1 MTGATPECGH
11 ASRRQR
17 LAIVATHPI
26 QYYTPI
32 YQALARHPE
41 VAVEVLFAQRQNA
54 AGQARAGFGVEF
66 EWDTPL
72 LQGYDFTFFPNRARH
87 PDVGRFNGCHT
98 PALAARIAGK
108 RYDAV
113 LLHGWASRSYLQAMR
128 ACWQTGTPVLIR
140 GDSHLGT
147 PRPLWK
153 RLVKEA
159 VYRRFIPLFDAYLWV
174 GARAREYYLR
184 YGASPDRLFFSP
196 HCVDNE
202 FFGARAAHFAG
213 ERGALRARWRV
224 PPQAVCFLWAGKL
237 IDIKRPMDFLLGIE
251 HAVRRGAPVHA
262 LVVGDGPLRGQ
273 LESYAGTR
281 QLPMTFVGFLNQSQ
295 MPTAYAAADVVVL
308 PGEETW
314 GLVVN
319 EAMASGRAAIVSDG
333 AGCAPDLIVPH
344 ETGGVYPCGD
354 ADALAAEMSALGADG
369 EMVRHMGCAAK
380 KHIEAYSVARAVSG
394 ILEALDHVGRK
405 RATSPDGE

>member
-1 MTGATPECGH
+1 
-11 ASRRQR
+11 
-17 LAIVATHPI
+17 
-26 QYYTPI
+26 
-32 YQALARHPE
+32 
-41 VAVEVLFAQRQNA
+41 
-54 AGQARAGFGVEF
+54 
-66 EWDTPL
+66 
-72 LQGYDFTFFPNRARH
+72 
-87 PDVGRFNGCHT
+87 
-98 PALAARIAGK
+98 
-108 RYDAV
+108 
-113 LLHGWASRSYLQAMR
+113 
-128 ACWQTGTPVLIR
+128 VLIR

-174 GARAREYYLR
+174 GARACEYYLH
-184 YGASPDRLFFSP
+184 YGARPERLFFSP

-202 FFGARAAHFAG
+202 LFGARADQLAG

-224 PPQAVCFLWAGKL
+224 PPEALCFLWAGKL

-251 HAVRRGAPVHA
+251 HAVGRGAPVHA

-273 LESYAGTR
+273 LDSYAGTR

-295 MPTAYAAADVVVL
+295 VPTAYAAADVVVL

-333 AGCAPDLIVPH
+333 AGCAPDLIVPGT
-344 ETGGVYPCGD
+344 TGRVYPCGD
-354 ADALAAEMSALGADG
+354 VAALGSAMSDVAG
-369 EMVRHMGCAAK
+369 DCAIARQMGCAARE
-380 KHIEAYSVARAVSG
+380 HIQTYSVARAVAG